1 MTPGTKKVNNKFDIL
16 IASSQAASR
25 DAWRDALSSNFTI
38 QEVSNLT
45 LLMDVISHYQPP
57 LMLLDR
63 RLLIEDGYL
72 IEIMQIHKVSSK
84 TRILLM
90 FDGHDDDIQVDALK
104 VGVKGYCNLT
114 VATPELIAKAVQTI
128 HNDEVWLPRKMIPK
142 IIEELAVNSPTET
155 PILSEQ
161 QIRGLNTMTPR
172 QMDVVRMVCDGANN
186 KTIANKLSIKERTV
200 KTHLSSIYTKLDV
213 QSRLHLALL
222 LKNTDIL

>member
-1 MTPGTKKVNNKFDIL
+1 MVNNKFDIL
-16 IASSQAASR
+16 IASNQAESR
-25 DAWRDALSSNFTI
+25 DAWRDALSGSFST
-38 QEVSNLT
+38 QDVSNLT

-63 RLLIEDGYL
+63 RLLIDDDYL
-72 IEIMQIHKVSSK
+72 SEVIAIHKVSAK

-104 VGVKGYCNLT
+104 VGVKGYCDLA

-128 HNDEVWLPRKMIPK
+128 NNDEVWLPRKMIPR

-161 QIRGLNTMTPR
+161 QIRGLEAMTPR
-172 QMDVVRMVCDGANN
+172 QQDVVRMVCDGANN

-200 KTHLSSIYTKLDV
+200 KTHLSSIYTKLGV

-222 LKNTDIL
+222 LKDTSFL

>member
-1 MTPGTKKVNNKFDIL
+1 VVNNKFDIL
-16 IASSQAASR
+16 IASNQAESR
-25 DAWRDALSSNFTI
+25 DAWRDALSGSFST
-38 QEVSNLT
+38 QDVSNLT

-63 RLLIEDGYL
+63 RLLIDDDYL
-72 IEIMQIHKVSSK
+72 SEVIAIHKVSAK

-104 VGVKGYCNLT
+104 VGVKGYCDLA

-128 HNDEVWLPRKMIPK
+128 NNDEVWLPRKMIPR

-161 QIRGLNTMTPR
+161 QIRGLEAMTPR
-172 QMDVVRMVCDGANN
+172 QQDVVRMVCDGANN

-200 KTHLSSIYTKLDV
+200 KTHLSSIYTKLGV

-222 LKNTDIL
+222 LKDTSFL

>member
-1 MTPGTKKVNNKFDIL
+1 MVNKKFDIL
-16 IASSQAASR
+16 IASNQAESR
-25 DAWRDALSSNFTI
+25 DAWRDALSGSFST

-63 RLLIEDGYL
+63 RLLIDDDYL
-72 IEIMQIHKVSSK
+72 SKVMAIHKVSPK

-90 FDGHDDDIQVDALK
+90 FNGHDDDDIQVDALK
-104 VGVKGYCNLT
+104 AGVKGYCNLAA
-114 VATPELIAKAVQTI
+114 ATPELIVKAIQTI
-128 HNDEVWLPRKMIPK
+128 KNDEVWLPRKMIPR

-161 QIRGLNTMTPR
+161 QIRGLETMTPR
-172 QMDVVRMVCDGANN
+172 QQDVVRMVCDGANN

-200 KTHLSSIYTKLDV
+200 KTHLSSIYTKLGV

-222 LKNTDIL
+222 LKDTSFL